1 MREADSQRLKEA
13 DSCRRPPETTRGAE
27 RGRGQEQGSRRP
39 SDDKEKGLWEARTKA
54 RKTSSLSTELDDA
67 DRLQGAKEAL
77 IAAGRRD
84 AFKASQKQ
92 AELELL
98 KLQGAYDAAQKLMS
112 LQRRGGGT
120 KPGRGDSE

>member
-1 MREADSQRLKEA
+1 MAKTE
-13 DSCRRPPETTRGAE
+13 
-27 RGRGQEQGSRRP
+27 

-54 RKTSSLSTELDDA
+54 LQDVQRLSTELDDA
-67 DRLQGAKEAL
+67 RTGLQGAKEAL
-77 IAAGRRD
+77 IAAESERD

-98 KLQGAYDAAQKLMS
+98 KLQGAYDAAQMASDEASKG
-112 LQRRGGGT
+112 RGGGT